1 MSNNETRSCNHFC
14 RGKAL
19 SITYSNCV
27 SVALVIQHAISII
40 LPFVAGLS
48 ATFFYIISKR
58 HYFRKR
64 LLNVKCVLIFSTR
77 FV

>member
-19 SITYSNCV
+19 SITYSDCV

-40 LPFVAGLS
+40 LPLVAGLS
-48 ATFFYIISKR
+48 ATSFHIIS
-58 HYFRKR
+58 
-64 LLNVKCVLIFSTR
+64 
-77 FV
+77 